1 MNEKCLNV
9 NADNTLS
16 VVDLEKVATLQLHGE
31 VGTLREAYEEM
42 PAMTCEMK
50 LPSAEE
56 YNRLDAQHAQSY
68 FDWSI
73 KKWSEPKYIC
83 PKCKEGGMCRDETI
97 ICTSIPPKYRYECN
111 KCHHVDYHTI

>member
-16 VVDLEKVATLQLHGE
+16 VVDMEKVSTLQLQGNIAQLKTADE
-31 VGTLREAYEEM
+31 TM
-42 PAMTCEMK
+42 PTITCEMK

-56 YNRLDAQHAQSY
+56 YRKMDEDYTKSY

-83 PKCKEGGMCRDETI
+83 PKCNEGGMCRDETI
-97 ICTSIPPKYRYECN
+97 ICTSIPPKHRYECN
-111 KCHHVDYHTI
+111 NCHHVDYHAI